1 MSVKVRFA
9 PSPTGLI
16 HVGNVRIALMNWLFA
31 RREGGTFVL
40 RIDDT
45 DLERSTKVFEDQII
59 EDLRWLGLD
68 FDERFNQSQRFDLYE
83 AARAKLVETGFLY
96 ACYETEEELDRK
108 RKLQRA
114 QGKPPVYDRAALAL
128 TDVEKAKLEAE
139 GRKPHWRFKLSGGRI
154 EWNDLVRGASHIDTS
169 SVSDPI
175 LIREDG
181 SYLYTLPSV
190 VDDLEA
196 KITHVIRG
204 EDHVTNSAAQI
215 EIFEALGGKGSAPA
229 MAHFPLLVGS
239 DGEKLSKRIGG
250 LSVKALREEE
260 GMEPMAILS
269 LLAKLGTSDPIEARA
284 DLASLVSE
292 LDFSKVS
299 RTPARFDF
307 AEMERLN
314 ARLLHEASFL
324 AVRDRLEALGI
335 TAGETF
341 WNAVR
346 PNLNRLKDAAD
357 WWQLVEGPI
366 TPVIEDADY
375 AAKAASLLPDGE
387 LTRESWGAWTSAI
400 KAETGRKGRELFMP
414 LRQALTGQNHGPEM
428 DMVLALIGREKALAR
443 LSGQAA

>member
-31 RREGGTFVL
+31 RREGGVFVL

-45 DLERSTKVFEDQII
+45 DLERSTKLFEDQIV
-59 EDLRWLGLD
+59 EDLHWLGLN
-68 FDERFNQSQRFDLYE
+68 FDERFNQSARFDLYE

-96 ACYETEEELDRK
+96 PCYETEEELDRK

-114 QGKPPVYDRAALAL
+114 QGKPPVYDRAALSL
-128 TDVEKAKLEAE
+128 TDADKAKYEAE

-154 EWNDLVRGASHIDTS
+154 EWNDLVRGPSHIDTS

-190 VDDLEA
+190 VDDLDA
-196 KITHVIRG
+196 GITHVIRG

-215 EIFEALGGKGSAPA
+215 EIFEALGGKGSSPA
-229 MAHFPLLVGS
+229 LAHFPLLVGS

-260 GMEPMAILS
+260 GIEPMAILS
-269 LLAKLGTSDPIEARA
+269 LLAKLGTSDAIEARS

-314 ARLLHEASFL
+314 AKLLHETGFL

-335 TAGETF
+335 TAGEAF

-357 WWQLVEGPI
+357 WWQLVEGPV

-387 LTRESWGAWTSAI
+387 LTRESWGVWTSAI

-428 DMVLALIGREKALAR
+428 DVVLMLIGREKALAR
-443 LSGQAA
+443 LAGQAA

>member
-31 RREGGTFVL
+31 RRDGGTFVL

>member
-45 DLERSTKVFEDQII
+45 DLERSNKVFEDQII

>member
-31 RREGGTFVL
+31 RQQGGAFVL
-40 RIDDT
+40 RVDDT
-45 DLERSTKVFEDQII
+45 DMERSTKAFEDQIV
-59 EDLRWLGLD
+59 EDLHWLGLG
-68 FDERFNQSQRFDLYE
+68 FDERFNQSDRFDLYE
-83 AARAKLVETGFLY
+83 AAREKLIATGFLY
-96 ACYETEEELDRK
+96 PCYETEDELDRK

-114 QGKPPVYDRAALAL
+114 QGKPPVYDRAALSL
-128 TDVEKAKLEAE
+128 TDAEKAKFEAE

-154 EWNDLVRGASHIDTS
+154 EWNDLVRGPSHIDTS

-269 LLAKLGTSDPIEARA
+269 LLAKLGTSDAIEARS
-284 DLASLVSE
+284 DLNSLVSE
-292 LDFSKVS
+292 LDFTKVS

-314 ARLLHEASFL
+314 AKLLHETGFL

-357 WWQLVEGPI
+357 WWQLVEGPV

-400 KAETGRKGRELFMP
+400 KAETGRKGRDLFLP

-428 DMVLALIGREKALAR
+428 DVLLPLIPRETVLAR
-443 LSGQAA
+443 LAGRAA

>member
-45 DLERSTKVFEDQII
+45 DLERSNKVFEDQII

-366 TPVIEDADY
+366 TPAIEDADY

>member
-31 RREGGTFVL
+31 RREGGVFVL
-40 RIDDT
+40 RVDDT
-45 DLERSTKVFEDQII
+45 DLERSTKAFEDQIVD
-59 EDLRWLGLD
+59 DLHWLGLG
-68 FDERFNQSQRFDLYE
+68 FDERFNQSDRFDLYE
-83 AARAKLVETGFLY
+83 AAREKLIAAGFLY
-96 ACYETEEELDRK
+96 PCYETEDELDRK

-114 QGKPPVYDRAALAL
+114 QGKPPVYDRAALNL
-128 TDVEKAKLEAE
+128 TDSDKAKFEAE

-154 EWNDLVRGASHIDTS
+154 EWNDLVRGPSHIDTS

-190 VDDLEA
+190 VDDLDA
-196 KITHVIRG
+196 GITHVIRG

-215 EIFEALGGKGSAPA
+215 EIFEALGGKGSSPA
-229 MAHFPLLVGS
+229 LAHFPLLVGS

-260 GMEPMAILS
+260 GMEAMAILS

-284 DLASLVSE
+284 DLGSLASE

-314 ARLLHEASFL
+314 AKLLHEADFADVS
-324 AVRDRLEALGI
+324 ARLRSLGI
-335 TAGETF
+335 AGDEAF
-341 WNAVR
+341 WLAVR
-346 PNLNRLKDAAD
+346 PNLTRLKDAAD
-357 WWQLVEGPI
+357 WWRLVEGPV

-375 AAKAASLLPDGE
+375 TAKAAALLPEGN

-400 KAETGRKGRELFMP
+400 KAETGRKGRDLFLP

-428 DMVLALIGREKALAR
+428 DVLLPLIPRETVLSRLAGKAA
-443 LSGQAA
+443 

>member
-68 FDERFNQSQRFDLYE
+68 FDERFNQSERFDRYE

-96 ACYETEEELDRK
+96 PCYETGDELDRK

-114 QGKPPVYDRAALAL
+114 QGKPPVYDRAALSL
-128 TDVEKAKLEAE
+128 TDADKAKLEAE

-154 EWNDLVRGASHIDTS
+154 EWNDLVRGPSHIDTS

-196 KITHVIRG
+196 EITHVIRG

-215 EIFEALGGKGSAPA
+215 EIFETLGGKGCAPG

-250 LSVKALREEE
+250 LSVQALREEE
-260 GMEPMAILS
+260 GIEPMAILS
-269 LLAKLGTSDPIEARA
+269 LLAKLGTSDAIEVRS
-284 DLASLVSE
+284 DLAALVSE

-314 ARLLHEASFL
+314 AKLIHEASFI
-324 AVRDRLEALGI
+324 AMQARLEALGI
-335 TAGETF
+335 SAGEAF

-346 PNLNRLKDAAD
+346 PNLTRLRDAAD

-400 KAETGRKGRELFMP
+400 KTETGRKGRDLFMP

-428 DMVLALIGREKALAR
+428 DVVLSLIGREKALAR